1 MRLFQSEE
9 SERKTLGAHS
19 SCNKN
24 ISHDILGIV
33 SFIHAF
39 PNDGDICCWVSEWH
53 ESIWFKYQLRNIYKD
68 DFDYSRHLMCSDHF
82 LLPFSLILTFYH
94 LIFTYKT
101 LLFAPFVHSFQ
112 SFSGKSEIF
121 TFYRYFILFFL
132 QTLDFSD
139 HLTISS
145 VSFVF
150 FYLLFTYT
158 NYRQIHLFLFVDS
171 SIFR

>member
-1 MRLFQSEE
+1 MLFRMMATSVAGFRNDMNPYD
-9 SERKTLGAHS
+9 SKISWGIFIKTILT
-19 SCNKN
+19 
-24 ISHDILGIV
+24 IHDTWCVLTI
-33 SFIHAF
+33 
-39 PNDGDICCWVSEWH
+39 
-53 ESIWFKYQLRNIYKD
+53 
-68 DFDYSRHLMCSDHF
+68 F

-171 SIFR
+171 SIFQ